1 MGRQEVVPFLF
12 EVNIIF
18 AGESFAEK
26 IGEGIPSHEDNP
38 TERRSYD
45 DALYKHLC
53 QHRFC
58 VGSPCPCTCDRMQC
72 IFQQITTQKRI

>member
-1 MGRQEVVPFLF
+1 MGRQNVVPFFFRLYL
-12 EVNIIF
+12 NLQ
-18 AGESFAEK
+18 ASASPKK
-26 IGEGIPSHEDNP
+26 IGESMPSHEDNP

-58 VGSPCPCTCDRMQC
+58 VGSIALDSPEENGFIGTNNN
-72 IFQQITTQKRI
+72 TKRI